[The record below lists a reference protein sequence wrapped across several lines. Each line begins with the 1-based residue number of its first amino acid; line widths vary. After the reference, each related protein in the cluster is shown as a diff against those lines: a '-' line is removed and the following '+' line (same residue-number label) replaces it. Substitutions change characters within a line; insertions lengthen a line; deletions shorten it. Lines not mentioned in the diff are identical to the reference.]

1 MKIIGI
7 TGGVGSGKSMV
18 LEYLHERYGVPV
30 IQADLVGH
38 EVMEPGFPRMTGSAA
53 SLGTAFWMRTAGL
66 TGRSWEG
73 SYLLIRLG
81 FRFSTVSYIRK

>member
-38 EVMEPGFPRMTGSAA
+38 EVMEPGFPAYDRI
-53 SLGTAFWMRTAGL
+53 
-66 TGRSWEG
+66 RSEFGDG